1 MAMENKLTSRK
12 TIDKDQVIYALVFAI
27 LTLALG
33 IFMGGKFAILTMAG
47 AMVLPIVY
55 KYQFLSLNLF
65 IMAYAFLPDIVI
77 LAAEILFFAVMVID
91 LKFNKKVIK
100 ANTLLI
106 PMFLAGV
113 FMIIN
118 SFTSLNI
125 LGSMRD
131 LAFNFGGIFLA
142 LMVYKEVT
150 NKERL
155 NNILTSIAIG
165 AALVGVFGLYQF
177 VFLGTVQREWIDASL
192 KGVITRRA
200 YSVFMNPN
208 IFAEYLVL
216 VTPLVVSQFWAHRDG
231 FKKFIYLMIAA
242 LLLLNM
248 MLTFSRGGM
257 VSIAVAAMVFL
268 FFAMR
273 PLFVFLIPIGIFSIN
288 FLPEKIQNRIY
299 SIFNFADSSTSYRF
313 KMWGI
318 TKDLIRD
325 NPMVGVGFGHKTF
338 KQEFELLIRSMPI
351 FHAHNTYLEIMAEG
365 GALGIISF
373 LYIVIGS
380 IVNLFKSGMK
390 STDKY
395 IRTVSIGLLASI
407 MGILT
412 NGMTEHIVYINRIIV
427 MLWMV
432 FGLTG
437 ALRNIYEDE
446 KAKANLN

>member
-1 MAMENKLTSRK
+1 MENKAVVKR
-12 TIDKDQVIYALVFAI
+12 TIDRDQVIYALVFAI

-33 IFMGGKFAILTMAG
+33 IFMGGKFALLAMAG

-65 IMAYAFLPDIVI
+65 VMAYAFLPDIVI

-142 LMVYKEVT
+142 LMVYKEVNT
-150 NKERL
+150 KERL

-231 FKKFIYLMIAA
+231 FKKFIYLMISG

-325 NPMVGVGFGHKTF
+325 HSMVGVGFGHKAF

-407 MGILT
+407 IGILT

-446 KAKANLN
+446 KEKVNAN

>member
-1 MAMENKLTSRK
+1 MENKLTPRK

-33 IFMGGKFAILTMAG
+33 IFMGGKFAILTMVG

-77 LAAEILFFAVMVID
+77 LAAEILFFVVMVID
-91 LKFNKKVIK
+91 LKFNKKIIK

-106 PMFLAGV
+106 PMFLVGI

-142 LMVYKEVT
+142 LMVYKEV
-150 NKERL
+150 NSKERL

-165 AALVGVFGLYQF
+165 ATLVGVFGLYQF

-446 KAKANLN
+446 KTK

>member
-1 MAMENKLTSRK
+1 MENKLTPRK

-77 LAAEILFFAVMVID
+77 LAAEILFFVVMVID
-91 LKFNKKVIK
+91 LKFNKKIIK

-106 PMFLAGV
+106 PMFLVGV

-142 LMVYKEVT
+142 LMVYKEV
-150 NKERL
+150 NSKERL

-165 AALVGVFGLYQF
+165 ATLVGVFGLYQF

-231 FKKFIYLMIAA
+231 FKKFIYLMIAG

-257 VSIAVAAMVFL
+257 VSIALAAMVFL

-325 NPMVGVGFGHKTF
+325 NPMVGVGFGHKSF

-446 KAKANLN
+446 KAK

>member
-1 MAMENKLTSRK
+1 MENKAVVKR

-33 IFMGGKFAILTMAG
+33 IFMGGKFALLAMAG

-65 IMAYAFLPDIVI
+65 VMAYAFLPDIVI

-142 LMVYKEVT
+142 LMVYKEVNT
-150 NKERL
+150 KERL

-231 FKKFIYLMIAA
+231 FKKFIYLMISG

-325 NPMVGVGFGHKTF
+325 HSMVGVGFGHKAF

-407 MGILT
+407 IGILT

-446 KAKANLN
+446 KEKVNAN

>member
-1 MAMENKLTSRK
+1 
-12 TIDKDQVIYALVFAI
+12 
-27 LTLALG
+27 
-33 IFMGGKFAILTMAG
+33 
-47 AMVLPIVY
+47 
-55 KYQFLSLNLF
+55 
-65 IMAYAFLPDIVI
+65 
-77 LAAEILFFAVMVID
+77 
-91 LKFNKKVIK
+91 
-100 ANTLLI
+100 
-106 PMFLAGV
+106 
-113 FMIIN
+113 MI
-118 SFTSLNI
+118 S
-125 LGSMRD
+125 G
-131 LAFNFGGIFLA
+131 
-142 LMVYKEVT
+142 
-150 NKERL
+150 
-155 NNILTSIAIG
+155 
-165 AALVGVFGLYQF
+165 
-177 VFLGTVQREWIDASL
+177 
-192 KGVITRRA
+192 
-200 YSVFMNPN
+200 
-208 IFAEYLVL
+208 
-216 VTPLVVSQFWAHRDG
+216 
-231 FKKFIYLMIAA
+231 

-325 NPMVGVGFGHKTF
+325 HSMVGVGFGHKAF

-446 KAKANLN
+446 KVK

>member
-1 MAMENKLTSRK
+1 MENKAVVKR
-12 TIDKDQVIYALVFAI
+12 TIDRDQVIYALVFAI

-33 IFMGGKFAILTMAG
+33 IFMGGKFAILAMAS

-65 IMAYAFLPDIVI
+65 VMAYAFLPDIVI

-142 LMVYKEVT
+142 LMVYKEV
-150 NKERL
+150 NSKERL

-231 FKKFIYLMIAA
+231 FKKFIYLMISG

-325 NPMVGVGFGHKTF
+325 HSMVGVGFGHKTF

-380 IVNLFKSGMK
+380 MVNLFKSGMK

-395 IRTVSIGLLASI
+395 IRTISIGLLASI
-407 MGILT
+407 IGILT

-446 KAKANLN
+446 KEKVNAN

>member
-1 MAMENKLTSRK
+1 MENKAVVKR
-12 TIDKDQVIYALVFAI
+12 TIDKDQIIYALVFAI

-33 IFMGGKFAILTMAG
+33 IFMGGKFALLAMAG

-65 IMAYAFLPDIVI
+65 VMAYAFLPDIVI

-142 LMVYKEVT
+142 LMVYKEVN
-150 NKERL
+150 NKEKL

-231 FKKFIYLMIAA
+231 FKKFIYLMISG

-325 NPMVGVGFGHKTF
+325 HSMVGVGFGHKTF

-365 GALGIISF
+365 GALGIVSF

-380 IVNLFKSGMK
+380 IVNLFKSGMN

-395 IRTVSIGLLASI
+395 IRTISIGLLASI

-446 KAKANLN
+446 KVNVK

>member
-1 MAMENKLTSRK
+1 MENKVIVKK
-12 TIDKDQVIYALVFAI
+12 TIDKDQVIYALVFAV

-33 IFMGGKFAILTMAG
+33 IFMGGKFALLAMAG
-47 AMVLPIVY
+47 AMALPVVY

-65 IMAYAFLPDIVI
+65 VMAYAFLPDIVI

-91 LKFNKKVIK
+91 LKFNKKIIK

-106 PMFLAGV
+106 PMFLVGV

-142 LMVYKEVT
+142 LMVYKEV
-150 NKERL
+150 NSKQKL
-155 NNILTSIAIG
+155 NNILTSLAIG

-231 FKKFIYLMIAA
+231 FKKFIYLMISG
-242 LLLLNM
+242 LLLVNM

-437 ALRNIYEDE
+437 ALRNIYKDE

>member
-1 MAMENKLTSRK
+1 MENKAVVKR

-33 IFMGGKFAILTMAG
+33 IFMGGKFALLAMAG

-65 IMAYAFLPDIVI
+65 VMAYAFLPDIVI

-142 LMVYKEVT
+142 LMVYKEVNT
-150 NKERL
+150 KERL

-231 FKKFIYLMIAA
+231 FKKFIYLMISG

-380 IVNLFKSGMK
+380 MVNLFKSGMK

-407 MGILT
+407 IGILT

-446 KAKANLN
+446 KEKVNAN

>member
-1 MAMENKLTSRK
+1 MENKAVVKR

-33 IFMGGKFAILTMAG
+33 IFMGGKFALLAMAG

-65 IMAYAFLPDIVI
+65 VMAYAFLPDIVI

-142 LMVYKEVT
+142 LMVYKEVNT
-150 NKERL
+150 KERL

-231 FKKFIYLMIAA
+231 FKKFIYLMISG

-325 NPMVGVGFGHKTF
+325 HSMVGVGFGNKAF

-407 MGILT
+407 IGILT

-446 KAKANLN
+446 KEKINAN

>member
-1 MAMENKLTSRK
+1 MENKAVVKR
-12 TIDKDQVIYALVFAI
+12 TIDRDQVIYALVFAI

-33 IFMGGKFAILTMAG
+33 IFMGGKFALLAMAG

-65 IMAYAFLPDIVI
+65 VMAYAFLPDIVI

-142 LMVYKEVT
+142 LMVYKEVNT
-150 NKERL
+150 KERL

-395 IRTVSIGLLASI
+395 IRTISIGLLASI
-407 MGILT
+407 IGILT

>member
-1 MAMENKLTSRK
+1 MENKVLMKK

-33 IFMGGKFAILTMAG
+33 IFMGGKFALLAMAG

-65 IMAYAFLPDIVI
+65 VMAYAFLPDIVI

-142 LMVYKEVT
+142 LMVYKEVNT
-150 NKERL
+150 KEKL

-231 FKKFIYLMIAA
+231 FKKFIYLMIAG

-365 GALGIISF
+365 GALGIVSF

-380 IVNLFKSGMK
+380 VVNLFKSGMK

-395 IRTVSIGLLASI
+395 IRTISIGLLASI

-446 KAKANLN
+446 KEKVNAN

>member
-1 MAMENKLTSRK
+1 MENKAVVKR

-33 IFMGGKFAILTMAG
+33 IFMGGKFALLAMAG

-65 IMAYAFLPDIVI
+65 VMAYAFLPDIVI

-142 LMVYKEVT
+142 LMVYKEV
-150 NKERL
+150 NSKERL

-231 FKKFIYLMIAA
+231 FKKFIYLMISG

-325 NPMVGVGFGHKTF
+325 HSMVGVGFGHKAF

-380 IVNLFKSGMK
+380 MVNLFKSGMK

-407 MGILT
+407 IGILT

-446 KAKANLN
+446 KEKVNAN

>member
-1 MAMENKLTSRK
+1 MENKAVVKK

-33 IFMGGKFAILTMAG
+33 IFMGGKFALLAMVG

-65 IMAYAFLPDIVI
+65 VMAYAFLPDIVI

-142 LMVYKEVT
+142 LMVYKEVNT
-150 NKERL
+150 KERL

-231 FKKFIYLMIAA
+231 FKKFIYLMISG

-325 NPMVGVGFGHKTF
+325 HSMVGVGFGHKAF

-407 MGILT
+407 IGILT

-446 KAKANLN
+446 KEKVNAN

>member
-1 MAMENKLTSRK
+1 MENKAVVKR

-33 IFMGGKFAILTMAG
+33 IFMGGKFALLAMAG

-142 LMVYKEVT
+142 LMVYKEVNT
-150 NKERL
+150 KERL

-231 FKKFIYLMIAA
+231 FKKFIYLMISG

-325 NPMVGVGFGHKTF
+325 HSMVGVGFGHKAF

-380 IVNLFKSGMK
+380 MVNLFKSGMK

-407 MGILT
+407 IGILT

-446 KAKANLN
+446 KEKINAN

>member
-1 MAMENKLTSRK
+1 MENKAVVKR
-12 TIDKDQVIYALVFAI
+12 TIDRDQVIYALVFAI

-33 IFMGGKFAILTMAG
+33 IFMGGKFALLAMAG
-47 AMVLPIVY
+47 AMVMPIVY

-65 IMAYAFLPDIVI
+65 VMAYAFLPDIVI

-118 SFTSLNI
+118 SFTSLNV

-142 LMVYKEVT
+142 LMVYKEV
-150 NKERL
+150 NSKERL

-208 IFAEYLVL
+208 VFAEYLVL

-231 FKKFIYLMIAA
+231 FKKFIYLMISG

-325 NPMVGVGFGHKTF
+325 NPMVGVGFGHKAF

-407 MGILT
+407 IGILT

-446 KAKANLN
+446 KEKVNAN

>member
-1 MAMENKLTSRK
+1 MENKAVVKR

-33 IFMGGKFAILTMAG
+33 IFMGGKFALLAMAG

-77 LAAEILFFAVMVID
+77 LAAEILFFVVMVID
-91 LKFNKKVIK
+91 LKFNKKIIK

-106 PMFLAGV
+106 PMFLVGI

-142 LMVYKEVT
+142 LMVYKEVNT
-150 NKERL
+150 KERL

-231 FKKFIYLMIAA
+231 FKKFIYLMISG

-325 NPMVGVGFGHKTF
+325 HSMVGVGFGHKAF

-380 IVNLFKSGMK
+380 MVNLFKSGMK

-407 MGILT
+407 IGILT

-446 KAKANLN
+446 KEKVNAN

>member
-1 MAMENKLTSRK
+1 MENKLTSRK

>member
-1 MAMENKLTSRK
+1 MENKAVVKR

-33 IFMGGKFAILTMAG
+33 IFMGGKFALLAMAS

-65 IMAYAFLPDIVI
+65 VMAYAFLPDIVI
-77 LAAEILFFAVMVID
+77 LAAEILFFAVMAID

-142 LMVYKEVT
+142 LMVYKEVNT
-150 NKERL
+150 KERL

-231 FKKFIYLMIAA
+231 FKKFIYLMISG

-325 NPMVGVGFGHKTF
+325 HSMVGVGFGHKAF

-380 IVNLFKSGMK
+380 MVNLFKSGMK

-407 MGILT
+407 IGILT

-446 KAKANLN
+446 KEKINAN

>member
-1 MAMENKLTSRK
+1 MENKVLMKK
-12 TIDKDQVIYALVFAI
+12 TIDKDQIIYALVFAI
-27 LTLALG
+27 LTLAFG
-33 IFMGGKFAILTMAG
+33 IFMGGKFALLAMAG

-65 IMAYAFLPDIVI
+65 VMAYAFLPDIVI

-91 LKFNKKVIK
+91 LKFNKKIIK

-106 PMFLAGV
+106 PMFLVGV

-142 LMVYKEVT
+142 LMVYKEV
-150 NKERL
+150 NSKERL

-231 FKKFIYLMIAA
+231 FKKFIYLMIAS

-325 NPMVGVGFGHKTF
+325 NPMVGVGFGHKSF

-395 IRTVSIGLLASI
+395 IRTISIGLLASI

-432 FGLTG
+432 FGMTG

>member
-1 MAMENKLTSRK
+1 MENKAVVKR

-33 IFMGGKFAILTMAG
+33 IFMGGKFALLAMAG
-47 AMVLPIVY
+47 AMVLPVVY

-65 IMAYAFLPDIVI
+65 VMAYAFLPDIVI

-142 LMVYKEVT
+142 LMVYKEV
-150 NKERL
+150 NSKERL

-231 FKKFIYLMIAA
+231 FKKFIYLMIAG

-325 NPMVGVGFGHKTF
+325 HSMVGVGFGHKSF

-407 MGILT
+407 IGILT

-446 KAKANLN
+446 KEKVNAN

>member
-1 MAMENKLTSRK
+1 MENKAVVKR
-12 TIDKDQVIYALVFAI
+12 TIYKDQVIYALVFAI

-33 IFMGGKFAILTMAG
+33 IFMGGKFALLAMAG

-65 IMAYAFLPDIVI
+65 VMAYAFLPDIVI

-142 LMVYKEVT
+142 LMVYKEV
-150 NKERL
+150 NSKERL

-231 FKKFIYLMIAA
+231 FKKFIYLMISG

-325 NPMVGVGFGHKTF
+325 HSMVGVGFGHKAF

-380 IVNLFKSGMK
+380 MVNLFKSGMK

-407 MGILT
+407 IGILT

-446 KAKANLN
+446 KEKINAN

>member
-1 MAMENKLTSRK
+1 MENKAVVKR

-33 IFMGGKFAILTMAG
+33 IFMGGKFALLAMAG
-47 AMVLPIVY
+47 AMVLPVVY

-65 IMAYAFLPDIVI
+65 VMAYAFLPDIVI

-142 LMVYKEVT
+142 LMVYKEV
-150 NKERL
+150 NSKERL

-231 FKKFIYLMIAA
+231 FKKFIYLMISG

-325 NPMVGVGFGHKTF
+325 HSMVGVGFGHKSF

-446 KAKANLN
+446 KEKVNAN

>member
-1 MAMENKLTSRK
+1 MENKVLMKK

-27 LTLALG
+27 LTLAFG
-33 IFMGGKFAILTMAG
+33 IFMGGKFALLAMAG

-91 LKFNKKVIK
+91 LKFNKKSIK

-106 PMFLAGV
+106 PMFLVGV
-113 FMIIN
+113 FMVIN

-142 LMVYKEVT
+142 LMVYKEVNT
-150 NKERL
+150 KQKL

-231 FKKFIYLMIAA
+231 FKKFIYLMIAG

-257 VSIAVAAMVFL
+257 VSIVVAAMVFL

-325 NPMVGVGFGHKTF
+325 NPMVGVGFGHKSF

-365 GALGIISF
+365 GALGIVSF

-395 IRTVSIGLLASI
+395 IRTISIGLLASI

-446 KAKANLN
+446 KTK

>member
-1 MAMENKLTSRK
+1 MENKLTSRK
-12 TIDKDQVIYALVFAI
+12 TIDKDQVIYAIVFAI
-27 LTLALG
+27 LTLTLG
-33 IFMGGKFAILTMAG
+33 IFMGGKFALLAMAG
-47 AMVLPIVY
+47 AMALPIVY
-55 KYQFLSLNLF
+55 KYQFLFLNLF
-65 IMAYAFLPDIVI
+65 MMAYAFLPDIVI
-77 LAAEILFFAVMVID
+77 LAAEILFFVVMVID
-91 LKFNKKVIK
+91 LKFNKKIIK

-106 PMFLAGV
+106 PMFLVGI

-142 LMVYKEVT
+142 LMVYKEV
-150 NKERL
+150 NSKERL

-165 AALVGVFGLYQF
+165 ATLVGVFGLYQF

-231 FKKFIYLMIAA
+231 FKKFIYLMIAG

-257 VSIAVAAMVFL
+257 VSIALAAMVFL

-407 MGILT
+407 IGILT

>member
-1 MAMENKLTSRK
+1 MENKVFLRK
-12 TIDKDQVIYALVFAI
+12 AIDKDQVIYALVFAI

-33 IFMGGKFAILTMAG
+33 IFMGGKFALLVMVG

-77 LAAEILFFAVMVID
+77 LAAEILFFVVMVID
-91 LKFNKKVIK
+91 LKFNKKIIK

-106 PMFLAGV
+106 PMFLVGV

-142 LMVYKEVT
+142 LMVYKEV
-150 NKERL
+150 NSKERL

-165 AALVGVFGLYQF
+165 ATLVGVFGLYQF

-231 FKKFIYLMIAA
+231 FKKFIYLMIAG

-325 NPMVGVGFGHKTF
+325 NPMVGVGFGHKAF

-407 MGILT
+407 IGILT

-446 KAKANLN
+446 KTKANLN

>member
-1 MAMENKLTSRK
+1 MENKAVVKR
-12 TIDKDQVIYALVFAI
+12 TIDRDQVIYALVFAI

-33 IFMGGKFAILTMAG
+33 IFMGGKFALLAMAG

-65 IMAYAFLPDIVI
+65 VMAYAFLPDIVI

-142 LMVYKEVT
+142 LMVYKEVNT
-150 NKERL
+150 KERL

-231 FKKFIYLMIAA
+231 FKKFIYLMISG

-288 FLPEKIQNRIY
+288 FLPDKIQNRIY

-407 MGILT
+407 IGILT

-446 KAKANLN
+446 KEKVNAN

>member
-1 MAMENKLTSRK
+1 MENRVLMKK
-12 TIDKDQVIYALVFAI
+12 TIDKDQVIYAVVFAI
-27 LTLALG
+27 LCLAMG
-33 IFMGGKFAILTMAG
+33 IFMGGKFAILTMVG

-77 LAAEILFFAVMVID
+77 LAAEILFFVVMVID
-91 LKFNKKVIK
+91 LKFNKKIIK

-106 PMFLAGV
+106 PMFLVGV

-142 LMVYKEVT
+142 LMVYKEV
-150 NKERL
+150 NSKERL

-231 FKKFIYLMIAA
+231 FKKFIYLMISG

-446 KAKANLN
+446 KTK

>member
-1 MAMENKLTSRK
+1 MENKAVVKR

-33 IFMGGKFAILTMAG
+33 IFMGGKFALLAMAG

-142 LMVYKEVT
+142 LMVYKEV
-150 NKERL
+150 NSKERL

-165 AALVGVFGLYQF
+165 GALVGVFGLYQF

-231 FKKFIYLMIAA
+231 FKKFIYLMISG

-325 NPMVGVGFGHKTF
+325 HSMVGVGFGHKAF

-380 IVNLFKSGMK
+380 MVNLFRSGMK

-407 MGILT
+407 IGILT

-446 KAKANLN
+446 KEKINAN

>member
-1 MAMENKLTSRK
+1 MENKLTSRK

-437 ALRNIYEDE
+437 AVRNIYEYE
-446 KAKANLN
+446 KTK

>member
-1 MAMENKLTSRK
+1 MENKLTPRK

-33 IFMGGKFAILTMAG
+33 IFMGGKFAILTMVG

-77 LAAEILFFAVMVID
+77 LAAEILFFVVMVID
-91 LKFNKKVIK
+91 LKFNKKIIK

-106 PMFLAGV
+106 PMFLVGI

-142 LMVYKEVT
+142 LMVYKEV
-150 NKERL
+150 NSKERL

-165 AALVGVFGLYQF
+165 ATLVGVFGLYQF

-395 IRTVSIGLLASI
+395 IRTISIGLLASI
-407 MGILT
+407 IGILT

>member
-1 MAMENKLTSRK
+1 MENKVLMKK
-12 TIDKDQVIYALVFAI
+12 TIDKDQIIYALVFAI
-27 LTLALG
+27 LTLGLG
-33 IFMGGKFAILTMAG
+33 IFMGGKFGLLAMAG

-65 IMAYAFLPDIVI
+65 VMAYAFLPDIVI

-91 LKFNKKVIK
+91 LKFNKKIIK

-106 PMFLAGV
+106 PMFLVGV

-142 LMVYKEVT
+142 LMVYKEV
-150 NKERL
+150 NSKERL

-231 FKKFIYLMIAA
+231 FKKFIYLMIAG

-257 VSIAVAAMVFL
+257 VSIAVAAMIFL

-325 NPMVGVGFGHKTF
+325 HPTVGVGFGHKAF

-446 KAKANLN
+446 KIK

>member
-1 MAMENKLTSRK
+1 MENKAVVKR
-12 TIDKDQVIYALVFAI
+12 TIDRDQVIYALVFAI

-33 IFMGGKFAILTMAG
+33 IFMGGKFALLAMAG

-65 IMAYAFLPDIVI
+65 VMAYAFLPDIVI

-142 LMVYKEVT
+142 LMVYKEVNT
-150 NKERL
+150 KERL

-231 FKKFIYLMIAA
+231 FKKFIYLMISG

-325 NPMVGVGFGHKTF
+325 HSMVGVGFGHKAF

-380 IVNLFKSGMK
+380 MVNLFKSGMK

-407 MGILT
+407 IGILT

-446 KAKANLN
+446 KEKINAN